1 MIRPMR
7 DEDVDAAHELAMVTF
22 EEYSRARG
30 EEPEPQP
37 DPSTIPPRYLHPL
50 STDPGGCWVAE
61 EDGRLT
67 GCAIALM
74 REGVWGLSLLIVHPE
89 RQSTG
94 LGRELLQAAWRYGAD
109 ARGWIIMASG
119 DPRALRSYA
128 RLGLTGHPVF
138 VGEGAPRGVEMPEG
152 VRLGSLADQALC
164 DAADRH
170 ARGAAHGPDI
180 GAYLDMGLTM
190 VVAEDR
196 GYAMIRHDAGV
207 RQLAAFDEDGARD
220 VLRGALA
227 ELEGRKIAVES
238 VSALQSWAV
247 PVLLDAGLQLRG
259 GAGALFTGGDVGP
272 FTPYLPSGAFL

>member
-1 MIRPMR
+1 MIRAMR
-7 DEDVDAAHELAMVTF
+7 EEDVDAAHELALLTF
-22 EEYSRARG
+22 DEYSRSRG

-37 DPSTIPPRYLHPL
+37 DPSTVPPRYLHPL
-50 STDPGGCWVAE
+50 RTDPGGCWVAE

-67 GCAIALM
+67 GCAIALL
-74 REGVWGLSLLIVHPE
+74 REGVWGLSLLVVHPD
-89 RQSTG
+89 RQSAG
-94 LGRELLQAAWRYGAD
+94 LGRELLRATWKYGAD

-119 DPRALRSYA
+119 DPRALRAYA

-138 VGEGAPRGVEMPEG
+138 VAEGEPRGVESPDG
-152 VRLGSLADQALC
+152 VRLGSLDDQALC

-180 GAYLDMGLTM
+180 GAYLQMGLTM

-196 GYAMIRHDAGV
+196 GYAMIRPDAGV

-227 ELEGRKIAVES
+227 RLEGRKIAIES
-238 VSALQSWAV
+238 LSALQSWAI
-247 PVLLDAGLQLRG
+247 PVVLDAGMQLRA

>member
-7 DEDVDAAHELAMVTF
+7 EEDVEAAHKLAMLTF
-22 EEYSRARG
+22 DAYSRVRG

-50 STDPGGCWVAE
+50 RTDPGGCWVAE

-67 GCAIALM
+67 GCAIALL
-74 REGVWGLSLLIVHPE
+74 REGVWGLSLLIVHPD
-89 RQSTG
+89 RQSAG

-119 DPRALRSYA
+119 DQRALRSYA

-138 VGEGAPRGVEMPEG
+138 VAEGEPRGVEVPDG

-196 GYAMIRHDAGV
+196 GYAMIRSDAGV
-207 RQLAAFDEDGARD
+207 RQLAAFDEEGARD

-227 ELEGRKIAVES
+227 RLEGRKIAVES
-238 VSALQSWAV
+238 LSALQAWAV
-247 PVLLDAGLQLRG
+247 PVCLDAGLQLRAG
-259 GAGALFTGGDVGP
+259 SGALFTAGEVGP

>member
-7 DEDVDAAHELAMVTF
+7 EEDVDAAHALAVLTF
-22 EEYSRARG
+22 DAYARARG
-30 EEPEPQP
+30 EEPEPPP

-50 STDPGGCWVAE
+50 RTDPGGCWVAE
-61 EDGRLT
+61 EDGRLA
-67 GCAIALM
+67 GCAIALV
-74 REGVWGLSLLIVHPE
+74 REGVWGLSLLVVHPD
-89 RQSTG
+89 RQSAG
-94 LGRELLQAAWRYGAD
+94 LGRALLRAAWEYGAG
-109 ARGWIIMASG
+109 ARGWIVMASG
-119 DPRALRSYA
+119 DPRALRAYA

-138 VGEGAPRGVEMPEG
+138 VAEGTPRGVAMPDG
-152 VRLGSLADQALC
+152 VRVGSLEDQALC

-180 GAYLDMGLTM
+180 GAYLEMGLSM

-227 ELEGRKIAVES
+227 KLEGHKIAVES
-238 VSALQSWAV
+238 VSALQAWAV
-247 PVLLDAGLQLRG
+247 PVCLDAGLELRAG
-259 GAGALFTGGDVGP
+259 SGALFTGGDVGP

>member
-7 DEDVDAAHELAMVTF
+7 EEDVDAAHELTVTAF
-22 EEYSRARG
+22 DTYSRSRG
-30 EEPEPQP
+30 EAPEPVP

-50 STDPGGCWVAE
+50 RTDPGGCWVAE

-67 GCAIALM
+67 GCAIALV
-74 REGVWGLSLLIVHPE
+74 REGVWGLSLLAVHPD
-89 RQSTG
+89 RQSG
-94 LGRELLQAAWRYGAD
+94 GIGRELLQATWRYGAD

-138 VGEGAPRGVEMPEG
+138 IAEGEPRGIEVADG
-152 VRLGSLADQALC
+152 VRVGSLADQALC
-164 DAADRH
+164 DAADRY

-180 GAYLDMGLTM
+180 GAYLEMGLTM

-196 GYAMIRHDAGV
+196 GYAMIRTDAGV
-207 RQLAAFDEDGARD
+207 RQLAAFDEDGARA

-227 ELEGRKIAVES
+227 HLEGHKIAVES
-238 VSALQSWAV
+238 LSALQAWAV
-247 PVLLDAGLQLRG
+247 PVCLDAGLQLRAG
-259 GAGALFTGGDVGP
+259 SGALFTGGDVGP

>member
-7 DEDVDAAHELAMVTF
+7 EDDVGAAHELALLTF
-22 EEYSRARG
+22 DAYARARG
-30 EEPEPQP
+30 EEPESHP
-37 DPSTIPPRYLHPL
+37 DPSTVPPRYLHPL
-50 STDPGGCWVAE
+50 RTDPGGCWVVE
-61 EDGRLT
+61 EEGRLT
-67 GCAIALM
+67 GCAIALL
-74 REGVWGLSLLIVHPE
+74 REGVWGLSLLVIHPD
-89 RQSTG
+89 RQSGG
-94 LGRELLQAAWRYGAD
+94 LGRELLQTAWRYGSG

-138 VGEGAPRGVEMPEG
+138 VAEGVPRGVGMPEG
-152 VRLGSLADQALC
+152 ARIGSLADQALC

-180 GAYLDMGLTM
+180 GAYLEMGLTM

-196 GYAMIRHDAGV
+196 GYAMIRPNVGV
-207 RQLAAFDEDGARD
+207 RQLAAFDEEGARA
-220 VLRGALA
+220 VLRAALA
-227 ELEGRKIAVES
+227 HLEGQEIVVES
-238 VSALQSWAV
+238 LSALQAWAI
-247 PVLLDAGLQLRG
+247 PVCLDAGLQLRS